1 MVLGD
6 DSLEEAPSANALA
19 AKAAEIDDAPAAY
32 NVEMMESIVQRLR
45 PEDRH
50 QIRDMISE
58 RGRMSGALGIACFL
72 FWWVA
77 VHMGGESLGDSDLP
91 ASMIGDF
98 NYYRLTLVVPALA
111 LVATILLT
119 MGREKGQSLTSN
131 AGGVLAVLALFLVL
145 EPLGRMTL
153 LGDLDTQTALT
164 ASGRLAIIAT
174 LIHLATKMMVDSIL
188 LEWVRGSMMSMD
200 IDVLPTERQDS
211 VIEGHA
217 DEAPPLV

>member
-6 DSLEEAPSANALA
+6 DSLEEAPSANVLA
-19 AKAAEIDDAPAAY
+19 AKAAEIDDAPSAY

-91 ASMIGDF
+91 ASMIGDL

-153 LGDLDTQTALT
+153 LGDLDTQAALT

>member
-6 DSLEEAPSANALA
+6 DSLEEAPSANVLA
-19 AKAAEIDDAPAAY
+19 AKAAEIDDAPSTY

-50 QIRDMISE
+50 QIRDMISS
-58 RGRMSGALGIACFL
+58 RGNMSGALGITCFL

-91 ASMIGDF
+91 ASMISDF

>member
-19 AKAAEIDDAPAAY
+19 AKAAEINDAPSAY

-98 NYYRLTLVVPALA
+98 NYYELTLIVPAIT

-145 EPLGRMTL
+145 EPIGRMTL
-153 LGDLDTQTALT
+153 LGDLDTTTALT

-174 LIHLATKMMVDSIL
+174 LIHLATKMQVDSIL

-200 IDVLPTERQDS
+200 IDVLPERQDP

>member
-6 DSLEEAPSANALA
+6 DTLEEAPSANALA
-19 AKAAEIDDAPAAY
+19 AKAAETNDAPSTY
-32 NVEMMESIVQRLR
+32 NVEMMESIVQRLQ

-77 VHMGGESLGDSDLP
+77 LHQGGESLGDPDLP
-91 ASMIGDF
+91 TSMIGGF
-98 NYYRLTLVVPALA
+98 SYYRLSLVVPAVA

-153 LGDLDTQTALT
+153 LGDLDAQTALT

-200 IDVLPTERQDS
+200 IDVLPERKDS

>member
-19 AKAAEIDDAPAAY
+19 ATAAETNDAPSAY

-58 RGRMSGALGIACFL
+58 RGRTSGALGIACFL

-77 VHMGGESLGDSDLP
+77 VSQGGESLGDSDLP
-91 ASMIGDF
+91 TSMIGDF
-98 NYYRLTLVVPALA
+98 NYYRLTLVVPAIT

-131 AGGVLAVLALFLVL
+131 AGGALAVLALFLVL

-153 LGDLDTQTALT
+153 LGDLDTQAALT

-174 LIHLATKMMVDSIL
+174 LIHLSTKMAVDSIL
-188 LEWVRGSMMSMD
+188 LEWVRGSMMSWN
-200 IDVLPTERQDS
+200 IDVLPERQDS

>member
-6 DSLEEAPSANALA
+6 DSLEEAPSANVLA
-19 AKAAEIDDAPAAY
+19 AKAAEIDDAPSAY

-200 IDVLPTERQDS
+200 IDVLPVERQDS

>member
-6 DSLEEAPSANALA
+6 DSFEEAPSAPAPA
-19 AKAAEIDDAPAAY
+19 ANAAEINDAPSAY
-32 NVEMMESIVQRLR
+32 NVEMMESIVQRLQ

-77 VHMGGESLGDSDLP
+77 VSQGGESLGDSDLP
-91 ASMIGDF
+91 AAMIGEF
-98 NYYRLTLVVPALA
+98 NYYRLTLVVPAIT

-131 AGGVLAVLALFLVL
+131 VGGVLAVLALFISAAS
-145 EPLGRMTL
+145 LGRMAL
-153 LGDLDTQTALT
+153 LGDLDTQAALM

-188 LEWVRGSMMSMD
+188 LEWVRGSMMSMG
-200 IDVLPTERQDS
+200 IDVLPERQDS

>member
-19 AKAAEIDDAPAAY
+19 ATAAETNDAPSAY

-77 VHMGGESLGDSDLP
+77 VSQGGESLGDSDLP
-91 ASMIGDF
+91 TSMIGDF
-98 NYYRLTLVVPALA
+98 NYYRLTLVVPAITLA
-111 LVATILLT
+111 ATILLT

-131 AGGVLAVLALFLVL
+131 AGGALAVLALFLVL

-153 LGDLDTQTALT
+153 LGDLDTQAALT

-188 LEWVRGSMMSMD
+188 LQWVRRSMMSWN
-200 IDVLPTERQDS
+200 IDVLPERQDS

>member
-19 AKAAEIDDAPAAY
+19 AKAAEINDAPSAY

-77 VHMGGESLGDSDLP
+77 VHMGGESLGDTDLP
-91 ASMIGDF
+91 ASMIGDL
-98 NYYRLTLVVPALA
+98 NYYRLTLVVPAIA

-153 LGDLDTQTALT
+153 LGDLDSQDALV
-164 ASGRLAIIAT
+164 ASGRLAIIAS

-200 IDVLPTERQDS
+200 IDVLPERQDS

>member
-1 MVLGD
+1 MVLGE
-6 DSLEEAPSANALA
+6 DSLEEAPAAPAPAAN
-19 AKAAEIDDAPAAY
+19 AAEINDAPSAY
-32 NVEMMESIVQRLR
+32 NVEMMESIVQRLQ

-77 VHMGGESLGDSDLP
+77 ISQGGESLGDSDLP
-91 ASMIGDF
+91 TSMIGDF
-98 NYYRLTLVVPALA
+98 SYYRLSLVVPAVA

-153 LGDLDTQTALT
+153 LGDLDAQTALT
-164 ASGRLAIIAT
+164 ASGRLVIIAT

-200 IDVLPTERQDS
+200 IDVLPERKDS

>member
-6 DSLEEAPSANALA
+6 DSFEEAPSAP
-19 AKAAEIDDAPAAY
+19 APAANAAVINDSPSAY

-91 ASMIGDF
+91 TSMIGDF
-98 NYYRLTLVVPALA
+98 NYYRLTLVVPAIA
-111 LVATILLT
+111 LIATILLT

-153 LGDLDTQTALT
+153 LGDLDTQAALT

-200 IDVLPTERQDS
+200 IDVLPERQDS

>member
-6 DSLEEAPSANALA
+6 DSLEEAPSANVLA
-19 AKAAEIDDAPAAY
+19 AKAAEINDAPSAY

-77 VHMGGESLGDSDLP
+77 VHMGGESLGDADLP

-98 NYYRLTLVVPALA
+98 NYYRLTLVVPAIA

-153 LGDLDTQTALT
+153 LGDLDSQAALT
-164 ASGRLAIIAT
+164 ASGRLVIIAA

-200 IDVLPTERQDS
+200 IDVLPERQDS

>member
-6 DSLEEAPSANALA
+6 DSFEEAPSAPAPA
-19 AKAAEIDDAPAAY
+19 ANAAEINDSPSAY
-32 NVEMMESIVQRLR
+32 NVEMMESIVQRLQ

-91 ASMIGDF
+91 TSMIGDF
-98 NYYRLTLVVPALA
+98 NYYRLTLVVPAIA
-111 LVATILLT
+111 LIATILLT

-153 LGDLDTQTALT
+153 LGDLDTQAALT

-200 IDVLPTERQDS
+200 IDVLPERQDS

>member
-19 AKAAEIDDAPAAY
+19 AIAAETIDAPSAY

-77 VHMGGESLGDSDLP
+77 VSQGGESLGDSDLP
-91 ASMIGDF
+91 TSMIGDF
-98 NYYRLTLVVPALA
+98 NYYRLTLVVPAIT

-131 AGGVLAVLALFLVL
+131 AGGALAVLALFLVL

-153 LGDLDTQTALT
+153 LGDLDTQAALT

-188 LEWVRGSMMSMD
+188 LQWVRRSMMSWN
-200 IDVLPTERQDS
+200 IDVLPERQDS

>member
-1 MVLGD
+1 MVLGE
-6 DSLEEAPSANALA
+6 DSLEEAPAALA
-19 AKAAEIDDAPAAY
+19 PAANAAEINDPPSAY
-32 NVEMMESIVQRLR
+32 NVEMMESIVQRLQ

-77 VHMGGESLGDSDLP
+77 ISQGGESLGDSDLQT
-91 ASMIGDF
+91 SLIGDF
-98 NYYRLTLVVPALA
+98 DYATLSLVVPAVT

-131 AGGVLAVLALFLVL
+131 VGGVLAVLTLFLVL
-145 EPLGRMTL
+145 EPLGRMS
-153 LGDLDTQTALT
+153 LGDLDAQTALT

-200 IDVLPTERQDS
+200 IDVLPERKDS

>member
-19 AKAAEIDDAPAAY
+19 ATAAETNDAPSAY

-77 VHMGGESLGDSDLP
+77 VSQGGESLGDSDLP
-91 ASMIGDF
+91 TSMIGDF
-98 NYYRLTLVVPALA
+98 NYYRLTLVVPAITLA
-111 LVATILLT
+111 ATILLT

-153 LGDLDTQTALT
+153 LGDLDTQAALM

-188 LEWVRGSMMSMD
+188 LQWVRRSMMSWN
-200 IDVLPTERQDS
+200 IDVLPERQDS